1 MAKQMAVGI
10 IGAGNISEA
19 YLRLA
24 KVFANLR
31 VVAIADIV
39 PAAAGA
45 RAEQFAVRAMSAEE
59 LLRSDEI
66 DIVVNLTVPDAH
78 YQVTRDILSAG
89 KHAYS
94 EKPLALNAADAKKL
108 VAFAD
113 RRGLKLAGAPDTFL
127 GAGGQRARQL
137 LDKGTIGRVIGG
149 SAYVMGHGM
158 EMWHP
163 NPGFFYQPGAGP
175 VFDVGVYYITALV
188 ALLGPVKTVTAMA
201 SKGFD
206 ERLVTSASPMQGKRI
221 KVNTP
226 TNINAILSF
235 QDGAQITLGAS
246 WDVWRHGHPNPGFF
260 YQPGAGPVFDVGVYY
275 ITALVALLGSVKTVT
290 AMAAKGFDERLVTSA
305 GPMQGKRIKVSTP
318 TNINAILAFQ
328 NGAQITLGAS
338 WDVWRHG
345 HPNPIEL
352 YGEDGTMLVPD
363 PNFFAG
369 KIAYSDKGGEFT
381 EVDTAGDPFGPHNW
395 PWAGPFTR
403 ANYRMLGVADLVD
416 AVAKDREPRCSGRMA
431 AHVVDVMEA
440 ILAAA
445 SERSFVKVKSSVER
459 PAPLSAGEAKR
470 LLAKDAVAGVA
481 A

>member
-1 MAKQMAVGI
+1 MAVGI

-19 YLRLA
+19 YLRLG
-24 KVFANLR
+24 KLFGNLT
-31 VVAIADIV
+31 VVAVADIM
-39 PAAAGA
+39 PAAAKA
-45 RAEQFAVRAMSAEE
+45 RAEQFAVRAMGVEE

-66 DIVVNLTVPDAH
+66 DVVINLTVPDAH

-108 VAFAD
+108 VTLAD

-137 LDKGTIGRVIGG
+137 LDKGVIGRVIGG

-188 ALLGPVKTVTAMA
+188 ALLGPVKAVTAMA

-206 ERLVTSASPMQGKRI
+206 ERLVTSSGPMKGKRI

-226 TNINAILSF
+226 TNINA
-235 QDGAQITLGAS
+235 
-246 WDVWRHGHPNPGFF
+246 V
-260 YQPGAGPVFDVGVYY
+260 
-275 ITALVALLGSVKTVT
+275 
-290 AMAAKGFDERLVTSA
+290 
-305 GPMQGKRIKVSTP
+305 
-318 TNINAILAFQ
+318 LAFQ

-345 HPNPIEL
+345 HLNPIEL
-352 YGEDGTMLVPD
+352 YGENGTMLVPD

-369 KIAYSDKGGEFT
+369 KIAYSDEGGDFIEI
-381 EVDTAGDPFGPHNW
+381 DTAADPFGAHNW

-403 ANYRMLGVADLVD
+403 ANYRTLGVADLID

-431 AHVVDVMEA
+431 AHVVEVMEA

-445 SERSFVKVKSSVER
+445 SERSFVKVRSTVER
-459 PAPLSAGEAKR
+459 PAALPASEAKR
-470 LLAKDAVAGVA
+470 LMAKDFAAGVA

>member
-1 MAKQMAVGI
+1 MGIGI

-24 KVFANLR
+24 KVLGNLE
-31 VVAIADIV
+31 VLAIADII
-39 PAAAGA
+39 PAAAKA
-45 RAEQFAVRAMSAEE
+45 RAEQFAVRAMEVEE
-59 LLRSDEI
+59 ILRSDDI
-66 DIVVNLTVPDAH
+66 DVVINLTVPDAH

-108 VAFAD
+108 VALAD
-113 RRGLKLAGAPDTFL
+113 RRGLKLGGAPDTFL

-137 LDKGTIGRVIGG
+137 LDKGAIGRVIGG
-149 SAYVMGHGM
+149 TAYVMGHGM

-188 ALLGPVKTVTAMA
+188 ALLGPVKAVTAMA

-206 ERLVTSASPMQGKRI
+206 Q
-221 KVNTP
+221 
-226 TNINAILSF
+226 
-235 QDGAQITLGAS
+235 
-246 WDVWRHGHPNPGFF
+246 
-260 YQPGAGPVFDVGVYY
+260 
-275 ITALVALLGSVKTVT
+275 
-290 AMAAKGFDERLVTSA
+290 RLVTSA
-305 GPMQGKRIKVSTP
+305 GPLRGKRIKVNTP

-345 HPNPIEL
+345 HSNPIEL

-363 PNFFAG
+363 PNFFG
-369 KIAYSDKGGEFT
+369 GIIAYSDRGGDFT
-381 EVDTAGDPFGPHNW
+381 EIATTDAPFGGLNW

-403 ANYRMLGVADLVD
+403 ANYRMLGVADLID
-416 AVAKDREPRCSGRMA
+416 AAAKDREPRCSGRIA

-440 ILAAA
+440 ILSAAA
-445 SERSFVKVKSSVER
+445 EGIFVKVKSSVER
-459 PAPLSAGEAKR
+459 PAPLSAAEARR
-470 LLAKDAVAGVA
+470 LMAKDTTMA
-481 A
+481 AATA